1 MTAPQSREQTGA
13 HIPAIHLLCNLGW
26 NFLPAADCR
35 KLRGSTRDVLLKPRL
50 VEVLQSRR
58 FAYKGEWYPLS
69 PSGIDQ
75 IVRELSSLD
84 LAQGLL
90 PANEGLYG
98 KLAFGIT
105 ITEFMPDGKKH
116 QPTIAVIDWHDPAAN
131 RWDVTEALEVLSTYG
146 THTRRPDIVCYV
158 NGIPLVVIEARRPA
172 NGNVGKLMVEEGIS
186 EQLRNQRHD
195 EIPQLF
201 GYAQL
206 LLALSQTQGRYATT
220 GTTTAFWARW
230 REEEFS
236 EAHTAEAK
244 NRKLPDVVRATLLAD
259 KPPRLI
265 AYLDA
270 HWSQPMPPTEQ
281 DCLLAGL
288 LTPSRLLEF
297 LRSFV
302 LFESGGRK
310 VIARYQ
316 QFFGTRALIAR
327 IRQRRPDGARE
338 GGIVWHTTG
347 SGKRYTMVF
356 FAKAL
361 LVHDNLKSCRVVV
374 VTDRHDL
381 ERQLAK
387 NFTAS
392 GAFGSVAAT
401 KKEGR
406 KARVTTGRELARRIG
421 AGNERIIFT
430 LVQKF
435 LTASQQPE
443 CYNPSP
449 DLIVLMDEG
458 QASEMYERVRKSL
471 PRAATLAFTGTP
483 LLKEEKTASKF
494 GPVVHAYPMRGAVED
509 GAVAPLLYEQR
520 VPEQTIDEA
529 AVRRWLDRIAAGL
542 SPAHAADLKKKFA
555 GTHAMHGV
563 VNRLELIAWDIA
575 VHFHHSVRQL
585 GRGLKGQLATAS
597 KLDAVRYKTYLDATG
612 MVTSAI
618 IMSPPDSREGNAA
631 GGERAVPEVQT
642 WWNANVGHDQDGYEK
657 PVLAG
662 FSSESDP
669 DLLIVVDRLLTGFDE
684 PRNTVLYLDKPL
696 EAHNLIQAIAR
707 VNRLYEG
714 KPYGVLVDYRGMLEQ
729 LDTAI
734 GAYQGPETR
743 TQSGYA
749 LADIEGLFHHFS
761 TEYKRLPGLHQALW
775 DIFSGVRNRHDCE
788 QLRQVLMPKPAEDEG
803 AQAHDARQSVRE
815 DFYEALE
822 RFERCLQTALSSHS
836 FFADQGFS
844 KDDINRY
851 KSDLQFFAGL
861 RTTARRDAMETVS
874 YGEYEGQSH
883 RMVGRQVAGM
893 QVRES
898 VDAYV
903 VHKLAPNE
911 AKPAQ
916 WSEEKT
922 RNETD
927 RLRIR
932 INKTIEQELADD
944 PYAQR
949 LFAEF
954 LKQTIVE
961 AERVREQP
969 GKQYA
974 LFREFEERL
983 QTREVEGI
991 PKDFGGNAQARAY
1004 FGILRMTMGEP
1015 EFSAADQGRLV
1026 QEAHT
1031 IDTVVRDAVTLYSL
1045 NPQDIEAAIR
1055 RTLLPRLFPLLGM
1068 DRALKVITLV
1078 LQVMH
1083 IGLGRKQ

>member
-1 MTAPQSREQTGA
+1 MTAPLSREQTGA
-13 HIPAIHLLCNLGW
+13 HIRAMHLLCNLGW

-35 KLRGSTRDVLLKPRL
+35 KLRGSTREVLLKPRL

-84 LAQGLL
+84 LAEGLL
-90 PANEGLYG
+90 LANERLYG

-105 ITEFMPDGKKH
+105 ITEFMPDGTKH
-116 QPTIAVIDWHDPAAN
+116 QPTIAIINWRDPAAN
-131 RWDVTEALEVLSTYG
+131 RWDVTEALEVLSTHG

-158 NGIPLVVIEARRPA
+158 NGIPLVVIEAKRPA
-172 NGNVGKLMVEEGIS
+172 NGNVGKLMLEEGIS

-195 EIPQLF
+195 EIAQLF

-206 LLALSQTQGRYATT
+206 LLALSQTEGRYATT
-220 GTTTAFWARW
+220 GTTKAFWARW

-244 NRKLPDVVRATLLAD
+244 NRKLPDVVRAMLLAD
-259 KPPRLI
+259 KPSRLI
-265 AYLDA
+265 AYFDA

-281 DCLLAGL
+281 DYLLVGL

-297 LRSFV
+297 LRFFV
-302 LFESGGRK
+302 LFESNGRK

-316 QFFGTRALIAR
+316 QFLGIRALIAR
-327 IRQRRPDGARE
+327 ICQRRPDGARE

-361 LVHDNLKSCRVVV
+361 LVHDNLKACRVVV
-374 VTDRHDL
+374 VTDRQDL
-381 ERQLAK
+381 ERQLAQ
-387 NFTAS
+387 NFIAS
-392 GAFGSVAAT
+392 GAFGSAVAT
-401 KKEGR
+401 KKEGK
-406 KARVTTGRELARRIG
+406 KARATTGRELARRIG

-430 LVQKF
+430 LVHKF
-435 LTASQQPE
+435 LTALQQPE
-443 CYNPSP
+443 CHNPSP
-449 DLIVLMDEG
+449 DLIVLVDEDHAG
-458 QASEMYERVRKSL
+458 EMHERVRKSL
-471 PRAATLAFTGTP
+471 PRAAIIAFTGTP

-494 GPVVHAYPMRGAVED
+494 GPVIHAYTMRRAVED

-520 VPEQTIDEA
+520 VPEQTIDEE
-529 AVRRWLDRIAAGL
+529 AVGRWLDRIAAGL
-542 SPAHAADLKKKFA
+542 SPEQTADLEKTFA
-555 GTHAMHGV
+555 GTHANHGAV
-563 VNRLELIAWDIA
+563 TRLELIAWDIA
-575 VHFHHSVRQL
+575 VHFHHSIRQL
-585 GRGLKGQLATAS
+585 GYGLKGQLATAS
-597 KLDAVRYKTYLDATG
+597 RLDAVRYKRYLDATG

-618 IMSPPDSREGNAA
+618 IMSPPDSREGNAE
-631 GGERAVPEVQT
+631 GDERAVPEVQT
-642 WWNANVGHDQDGYEK
+642 WWNANVGDDQQGYEK
-657 PVLAG
+657 RVLAG
-662 FSSESDP
+662 FSSQSDP
-669 DLLIVVDRLLTGFDE
+669 DLLIVVDRLLTGFDA

-696 EAHNLIQAIAR
+696 EAHHLIQAIAR

-729 LDTAI
+729 LESAMDAD
-734 GAYQGPETR
+734 QDPEAR

-761 TEYKRLPGLHQALW
+761 TEYKRLPGLHHALW
-775 DIFSGVRNRHDCE
+775 DIFAGVRNGHDCE
-788 QLRQVLMPKPAEDEG
+788 QLRQVLMPKHAEDEEG
-803 AQAHDARQSVRE
+803 QAHDTRQSVRE

-844 KDDINRY
+844 GDDIKRY
-851 KSDLQFFAGL
+851 KRDLQFFSEL
-861 RTTARRDAMETVS
+861 RATVRLDAMETVG
-874 YGEYEGQSH
+874 YGEYEDQSR
-883 RMVGRQVAGM
+883 RMANRQVARTE
-893 QVRES
+893 VRES
-898 VDAYV
+898 EDAYV
-903 VHKLAPNE
+903 VHRLAPDE
-911 AKPAQ
+911 AKPEQ

-932 INKTIEQELADD
+932 LHKTIEQELADD
-944 PYAQR
+944 PYAQT
-949 LFAEF
+949 LFAEL

-961 AERVREQP
+961 VERVREQP

-974 LFREFEERL
+974 LFRKLEERV
-983 QTREVEGI
+983 QTREVAGI
-991 PKDFGGNAQARAY
+991 PKDLAGNAHARAY

-1015 EFSAADQGRLV
+1015 EFSAADQGRLAE
-1026 QEAHT
+1026 EAHT
-1031 IDTVVRDAVTLYSL
+1031 IDTVVREAVTVYSL

-1068 DRALKVITLV
+1068 DRALKVIKLV

-1083 IGLGRKQ
+1083 IGLGRMQ